1 MQPFELHIDLSL
13 FLVGIK
19 SVQELYSE
27 SSKNTHKHKF
37 TRKKIATKAC
47 CQAD

>member
-13 FLVGIK
+13 FLKGIK

-27 SSKNTHKHKF
+27 SSKNSPE
-37 TRKKIATKAC
+37 KK
-47 CQAD
+47 